1 MKEEN
6 DGRLEKVRREAPGP
20 DKAESAEKRLFMLS
34 WDLFFFVKDKPEAA
48 FCSLFR
54 VENGNVHYVIFLIL
68 QLIKHDAS
76 VL

>member
-34 WDLFFFVKDKPEAA
+34 RDLFFFVKDKPEAA

-54 VENGNVHYVIFLIL
+54 G
-68 QLIKHDAS
+68 
-76 VL
+76 